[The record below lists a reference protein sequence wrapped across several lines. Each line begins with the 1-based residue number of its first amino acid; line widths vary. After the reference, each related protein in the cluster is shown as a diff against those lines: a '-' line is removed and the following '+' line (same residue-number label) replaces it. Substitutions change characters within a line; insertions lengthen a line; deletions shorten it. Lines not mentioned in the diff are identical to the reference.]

1 MDLEVA
7 LPQVFRA
14 LVHVDA
20 SGKEARQRAS
30 RDELMTAPAPV
41 PQLIERLTGGRLL
54 LAEEAGGRAV
64 VTLAHEALI
73 LTTTAEPRDRLYA
86 VEALGAIRPVT
97 PEIVP
102 TLAAALRDADAAVRR
117 AAVKALREI
126 GPAAEQA
133 LTAVVE
139 NANAGATAR
148 RTAAKAL
155 EQISSISRWHARR

>member
-54 LAEEAGGRAV
+54 LA
-64 VTLAHEALI
+64 
-73 LTTTAEPRDRLYA
+73 
-86 VEALGAIRPVT
+86 
-97 PEIVP
+97 
-102 TLAAALRDADAAVRR
+102 
-117 AAVKALREI
+117 
-126 GPAAEQA
+126 
-133 LTAVVE
+133 
-139 NANAGATAR
+139 
-148 RTAAKAL
+148 
-155 EQISSISRWHARR
+155 